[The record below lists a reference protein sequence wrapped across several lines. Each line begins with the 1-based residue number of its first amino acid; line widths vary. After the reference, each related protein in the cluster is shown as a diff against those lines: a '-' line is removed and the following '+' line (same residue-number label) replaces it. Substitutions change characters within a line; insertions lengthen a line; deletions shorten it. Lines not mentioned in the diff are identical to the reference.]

1 MSVNILVV
9 DENASQLIETVK
21 EGLSGEINEIMF
33 NTAQNA
39 LDALL
44 VAKKKNVQ
52 IAVINSDVEY
62 PGDGFEIAFDLK
74 MGDPGI
80 RLFGYSANWDEA
92 SARHAGLEGF
102 AANSEDLVSFIK
114 KQV

>member
-9 DENASQLIETVK
+9 DENAIQLVEKVM
-21 EGLSGEINEIMF
+21 EGLNGEINEIIF
-33 NTAQNA
+33 NTAQSA

-44 VAKKKNVQ
+44 IAKKKNVH
-52 IAVINSDVEY
+52 IAIINSDVEY

-74 MGDPGI
+74 MIDSEI
-80 RLFGYSANWDEA
+80 RLFGYSSNWDEA

-102 AANSEDLVSFIK
+102 AAYGEDLISFIK